1 MNWTFASHAWPAPPR
16 EPVAPASHAAFTVTG
31 RQLTWRRGSYALK
44 TPHIAFWDARAV
56 AVEARALVVFET
68 ERATPTRLELAELV
82 FVPQR
87 TAIVER
93 MLHVTSAFGTMRVPL
108 DDLEQLVDGEL
119 EISIETVYPRRNP
132 SARVQGTVAAIS
144 GDHALVNVGRS
155 QLQLDYRQYGL
166 ERGMEVAL
174 VDELWPGGFV
184 AIDVPNRP
192 RQIVIEPLLPYT
204 VTAKVSAG
212 KAEALPSTPLARRP
226 DLDDLIR
233 EINAHPDDDQNRAVL
248 IDLLA
253 DLGEPCAAQF
263 AQARAGRP
271 IAKAKRAAA
280 FGPLAACFQSIELV
294 GGLPETATLAR
305 GASAAQL
312 RAVLEDARIGLVR
325 RLRLSNGSRETYKQL
340 LASRALVGLRAIDAP
355 DAAVLTAA
363 IAGGH
368 ALTHLYEVGFHDRFV
383 GAVLSQH
390 DFDSVRALDI
400 PVGYTWAAELMTRI
414 IADSDRIFARVP
426 RHLAFREPQALS
438 LVLGRSVFGAFP
450 SFAPHT
456 IVSVHGVTLRRAD
469 NHILATIDDDGER
482 MLLPILA
489 EVLPEAHLQLGPART

>member
-1 MNWTFASHAWPAPPR
+1 VSWTFASHAWPAQAR
-16 EPVAPASHAAFTVTG
+16 EPVARTSKASEAFTIDGHTLSWPRG
-31 RQLTWRRGSYALK
+31 TAQLK
-44 TPHIAFWDARAV
+44 VPHVAFWGGHAV
-56 AVEARALVVFET
+56 VVEARALVVFDA

-87 TAIVER
+87 VAIVER

-119 EISIETVYPRRNP
+119 EISIETVYPLRNP
-132 SARVQGTVAAIS
+132 NARVRAIVAAIV
-144 GDHALVNVGRS
+144 GDQALVNVGRT
-155 QLQLDYRQYGL
+155 QLQLDHRQYGL

-204 VTAKVSAG
+204 VSAKVSAG
-212 KAEALPSTPLARRP
+212 KAEALPTKPLARRP
-226 DLDDLIR
+226 ELDTLIH
-233 EINAHPDDDQNRAVL
+233 EINAHPEDDHDRAVL

-253 DLGEPCAAQF
+253 DLGEPCAALF

-271 IAKAKRAAA
+271 IGRAKRVTA
-280 FGPLAACFQSIELV
+280 FGPLASVFSSIELV

-305 GASAAQL
+305 GATPDQL
-312 RAVLEDARIGLVR
+312 RAVLGDARIGLVR
-325 RLRLSNGSRETYKQL
+325 RLRLSNGSRTKYKQL

-363 IAGGH
+363 LQGGH
-368 ALTHLYEVGFHDRFV
+368 ALTHLYEVGLHDRFV
-383 GAVLSQH
+383 SSVLSQH
-390 DFDSVRALDI
+390 DFDSVRYLDL
-400 PVGYTWAAELMTRI
+400 PVGYTWAAELVTRI
-414 IADSDRIFARVP
+414 IADSDGIFARVP
-426 RHLAFREPQALS
+426 RHLVFREPHDMS
-438 LVLGRSVFGAFP
+438 LVLGRSVFGAFA

-456 IVSVHGVTLRRAD
+456 TISVHGVTLRREANQIVASFDAD
-469 NHILATIDDDGER
+469 EGEPL
-482 MLLPILA
+482 MLPLLE
-489 EVLPEAHLQLGPART
+489 EVLPEAHLR

>member
-1 MNWTFASHAWPAPPR
+1 MSAF
-16 EPVAPASHAAFTVTG
+16 FTVTG
-31 RQLTWRRGSYALK
+31 RQLAWPPGTYQLK
-44 TPHIAFWDARAV
+44 TPHVAFWDAHAV
-56 AVEARALVVFET
+56 VVEARALVVFDA

-87 TAIVER
+87 VAISER

-108 DDLEQLVDGEL
+108 EELEQLVDGEQ
-119 EISIETVYPRRNP
+119 EIAIAIVYPLRNP
-132 SARVQGTVAAIS
+132 SARAQAVVAAIS

-212 KAEALPSTPLARRP
+212 KADAVPTKLLARRP
-226 DLDDLIR
+226 DLDKLIH
-233 EINAHPDDDQNRAVL
+233 EINAHPQDDQNRAVL
-248 IDLLA
+248 LDLLA
-253 DLGEPCAAQF
+253 DLGEPCSAQF

-271 IAKAKRAAA
+271 ISKAKRAIA
-280 FGPLAACFQSIELV
+280 FGPLAALFHSIELV
-294 GGLPETATLAR
+294 GGLPDTATLAR
-305 GASAAQL
+305 GASPDQL
-312 RAVLEDARIGLVR
+312 QAVLGDARVGLLR
-325 RLRLSNGSRETYKQL
+325 RLRLSNGSRDKYKQL
-340 LASRALVGLRAIDAP
+340 LASRELVGLRAIDAP

-363 IAGGH
+363 LEGGH

-383 GAVLSQH
+383 SSVLSQH
-390 DFDSVRALDI
+390 DFDSVCHLEI
-400 PVGYTWAAELMTRI
+400 PVGYTWAAELVTRI
-414 IADSDRIFARVP
+414 IADSDGIFARAP
-426 RHLAFREPQALS
+426 RHLVFREPHDMS

-456 IVSVHGVTLRRAD
+456 TVSVHGVTLRRSES
-469 NHILATIDDDGER
+469 HIVATLDSEGER

-489 EVLPEAHLQLGPART
+489 EVLPEAHMLFGPAHT